1 MAALPQFHS
10 KTGSLISLSNNN
22 RTAQRNQPTQEFN
35 NGVVLSAEPLRDNQL
50 FEVKIVKKVNSWS
63 GSIEIGITT
72 CNPDTLTLPLSATG
86 LRDGTWVMS
95 GTSVLRDG
103 HTATEEYGRDL
114 DQLKEGDRVGV
125 MRNGQGEV
133 HFYINGRDQGVATSS
148 AQTPVWAVV
157 DLYGKCSQVSIY
169 DPGSPVMGNRITQMS
184 QNVSAPVPL
193 TCQIANDL
201 ANEFLTELSNQIA
214 NDLASA
220 RQSNEVREVV
230 AAVVSSASTMSEP
243 PVSIANT
250 GNNSPN
256 RPSERSI
263 FNERLS
269 PSSSNERLPFA
280 DRLSPNT
287 PSERMAYNERLNI
300 LSSMTSSTH
309 NALTFHERCGSLIK
323 LSNGLRTAERRRPM
337 EEFNNGV
344 VMTSRPIR
352 NDELFEIRLDRLVD
366 KWSGSIEVGITTH
379 NPAELDFP
387 ATMTNMRSRSGTIM
401 MSGCGILTNGKGTRR
416 EYGQFNLDELTEGDR
431 IGLIRNSEGCLH
443 YFINGSDQGL
453 AASNCPSPVWGVVDL
468 YGMAVKVTILDRQDP
483 SYPNNPPAPER
494 RANSLFRHYPDLYD
508 EEALE
513 AKGEV
518 TNQPRSALDCEV
530 TTFPLPE
537 EDEVEK
543 LTFHPKCGSHAAVI
557 NHQRT
562 AHRPNAIN
570 DFNNGVVMTSR
581 PLRPGEMFEV
591 RLDKMVNKWAGSI
604 EIGVTLHTT
613 QSLESSFP
621 STMTNIRSGTWMMT
635 GNGVM
640 HNGATVVDEYG
651 HNLDRLKQVGDRVGV
666 LRKPDG
672 ALHFYV
678 NGVDQGIA
686 ASNVPENVYG
696 VIDLYGQAAQA
707 TIIDPS
713 DLLSSPEDSSVFIET
728 DELKFHSMHGRNA
741 AVINNG
747 YTAIRTNDAGE
758 FNDAIVMSSRGLRDN
773 ELFEVAIEKLV
784 DRWSG
789 SLEAAKLYA
798 AGVTMVK
805 PEDIDF
811 PSTMTDIQFDTWM
824 LSGAAIMQDGATIHN
839 GYALDLDTITI
850 GTRIGMMRCSDGTLH
865 FFRDGVDQG
874 AACTDIP
881 AGVYAVVDLYGL
893 CAQVSITGGSAV
905 RAPDTQVVVTTA
917 ADTTEQSSS
926 PSAMKTGTS
935 HRFSSCCGKNVTLKN
950 NNCTASR
957 SQGFSKGIVFSSD
970 PLKYDEVFEVRV
982 DQMSSHWSGSLRI
995 GLSTM
1000 AISDTTSPNQVPASA
1015 DQITCKPTWIVSG
1028 SSVLRC
1034 GNIIKENYAPA
1045 LERLQVG
1052 ARVGIRRCTDG
1063 TMHLC
1068 LNGEDLGIAA
1078 SNIPKNVFAVVD
1090 LYGEVEAV
1098 TISSS
1103 ALVESFTSL
1112 LSLADDMI
1120 MSDRI
1125 VQDQDQDEDT
1135 SLSSGLCFH
1144 GNHGKNIMLSDGQ
1157 RTARR
1162 TASYNQGVVV
1172 SSLPLPRNK
1181 LLEVQVEKQDP
1192 QWSGSLQVGVI
1203 GFPPD
1208 RLSFPGTATAI
1219 KKSAIVVQGQSV
1231 FVCGTKAKEHYGCD
1245 LSTVGCGRRLG
1256 VLVDSDSCLHVY
1268 IDGNDQGIAAKD
1280 VPQPC
1285 FALFDVYGQCT
1296 QITVVGVE
1304 EQCSQ
1309 SAAGEG
1315 REKADLEDV
1324 VKEKAVVNRLL
1335 AFPSQSY
1342 KCEYFNVCGRLKAS
1356 MGLPD
1361 GYFDPQQMLCFCE
1374 SCHKQRGDDLYHKR
1388 GEPPKDYA
1396 LPYGWCRYVL
1406 RPPSKAHA
1414 LNVAEK
1420 WHTAYHG
1427 TRLDLVRRILDRG
1440 DLLSPSESG
1449 SVGSILLP
1457 EPHVYTEKSRPE
1469 NLGGQPIFFSPTLRY
1484 AGSTDFCPKHRFM
1497 DPRTRKTYQ
1506 GRVAYQVWVKPGSY
1520 KVGAQGQ
1527 GSPTEDIAQQVDP
1540 HFHNSELAWSTKERG
1555 SLMLYALLLRVE

>member
-10 KTGSLISLSNNN
+10 KTGALISLSNNN
-22 RTAQRNQPTQEFN
+22 RSAQRNQPTQEFN

-95 GTSVLRDG
+95 GTSILRDG
-103 HTATEEYGRDL
+103 HTAKEEYGSDL

-125 MRNGQGEV
+125 MRNTQGHLHIFV
-133 HFYINGRDQGVATSS
+133 NGRDQGIATQGVPS
-148 AQTPVWAVV
+148 PVWAVV
-157 DLYGKCSQVSIY
+157 DLYGKCAQVSIY
-169 DPGSPVMGNRITQMS
+169 DPNSPVFGNRQR
-184 QNVSAPVPL
+184 QNATAPVPM

-214 NDLASA
+214 NDLVSA

-230 AAVVSSASTMSEP
+230 AAAVAAASTMSEP
-243 PVSIANT
+243 PASVTTT
-250 GNNSPN
+250 GNSSPN
-256 RPSERSI
+256 RNGDRVL
-263 FNERLS
+263 FTERLS
-269 PSSSNERLPFA
+269 PTSTNERHPFNG
-280 DRLSPNT
+280 RLSPNT
-287 PSERMAYNERLNI
+287 SNERMAFNERLNL
-300 LSSMTSSTH
+300 LSALSAGH
-309 NALTFHERCGSLIK
+309 HLTFHERCGSLIK

-344 VMTSRPIR
+344 VMTNRPLKD
-352 NDELFEIRLDRLVD
+352 DELFEIRLDRLVD

-379 NPAELDFP
+379 NPNSLEFP
-387 ATMTNMRSRSGTIM
+387 ATMTNMRSRSGNRTIM

-431 IGLIRNSEGCLH
+431 IGLIKSASGCLH
-443 YFINGSDQGL
+443 YYINGMDQGL

-508 EEALE
+508 EEPLE
-513 AKGEV
+513 
-518 TNQPRSALDCEV
+518 
-530 TTFPLPE
+530 E
-537 EDEVEK
+537 EEEVEK
-543 LTFHPKCGSHAAVI
+543 LTFHPKCGAHAAVI
-557 NHQRT
+557 NNQRT

-570 DFNNGVVMTSR
+570 DFNNGVVLTSR
-581 PLRPGEMFEV
+581 PLRGGEMFEV

-604 EIGVTLHTT
+604 EIGVTLHCP
-613 QSLESSFP
+613 QNLDYP

-640 HNGATVVDEYG
+640 HNGTTVIDEYG
-651 HNLDRLKQVGDRVGV
+651 HNLDRLKVGDRVGV
-666 LRKPDG
+666 LRKGDG
-672 ALHFYV
+672 TLHFYV
-678 NGVDQGIA
+678 NGVDQGVA
-686 ASNVPENVYG
+686 ASNVPDNVFG

-707 TIIDPS
+707 TIIDQS
-713 DLLSSPEDSSVFIET
+713 AIKVGVGACGADLLSSPDLDSSVFMDT
-728 DELKFHSMHGRNA
+728 DELKFHSLHGRNA

-747 YTAIRTNDAGE
+747 HTAVRTNDTGE

-773 ELFEVAIEKLV
+773 ELFEVVIEKLV

-789 SLEAAKLYA
+789 SLE

-811 PSTMTDIQFDTWM
+811 PSTMTDIQYDTWM

-839 GYALDLDTITI
+839 GYALDLDTISV
-850 GTRIGMMRCSDGTLH
+850 GTRIGMMRCADGTLH

-874 AACTDIP
+874 VACTDIP

-893 CAQVSITGGSAV
+893 CAQVSITGGSVV

-926 PSAMKTGTS
+926 PSVLKTGTS
-935 HRFSSCCGKNVTLKN
+935 HRFSTCCGKNITFKN
-950 NNCTASR
+950 NNCTATR
-957 SQGFSKGIVFSSD
+957 VQGYSQGVVFSSD

-982 DQMSSHWSGSLRI
+982 DQMCTQWSGSLRV
-995 GLSTM
+995 GLTTM
-1000 AISDTTSPNQVPASA
+1000 AISDSTSPAQVPPSA
-1015 DQITCKPTWIVSG
+1015 DLITSKVTWLVTG
-1028 SSVLRC
+1028 SSVLKC
-1034 GNIIKENYAPA
+1034 GQVIKENYSPA
-1045 LERLQVG
+1045 LDRLQVG
-1052 ARVGIRRCTDG
+1052 SRVGVRRCADG
-1063 TMHLC
+1063 TMHVC
-1068 LNGEDLGIAA
+1068 LNGEDLGVAA
-1078 SNIPKNVFAVVD
+1078 SNIPKNVFVVMDIFGAVE
-1090 LYGEVEAV
+1090 GV
-1098 TISSS
+1098 TVSSS

-1112 LSLADDMI
+1112 LSLADT
-1120 MSDRI
+1120 SERI
-1125 VQDQDQDEDT
+1125 IQDQDQDEDT
-1135 SLSSGLCFH
+1135 SQSSGLCFH
-1144 GNHGKNIMLSDGQ
+1144 GNHGKNIMLSEGQ

-1172 SSLPLPRNK
+1172 SSLPLPRNH
-1181 LLEVQVEKQDP
+1181 LMEVRIEKQDP
-1192 QWSGSLQVGVI
+1192 QWSGSLLVGVI

-1208 RLSFPGTATAI
+1208 RLTFPGTATAI
-1219 KKSAIVVQGQSV
+1219 KKSAIVIQEHSV
-1231 FVCGTKAKEHYGCD
+1231 FVCGAKVKERYGCD
-1245 LSTVGCGRRLG
+1245 LSTVGCGGRVG
-1256 VLVDSDSCLHVY
+1256 VRVDGEGCLHVY
-1268 IDGNDQGIAAKD
+1268 VDGQDQGVAARD

-1285 FALFDVYGQCT
+1285 FALFDLYGQCT
-1296 QITVVGVE
+1296 QVRVLTVE
-1304 EQCSQ
+1304 EECSQ
-1309 SAAGEG
+1309 TSAAGEG

-1324 VKEKAVVNRLL
+1324 VKEKSVSR
-1335 AFPSQSY
+1335 PSAALSQVC
-1342 KCEYFNVCGRLKAS
+1342 KCEYFNICGRLKAS
-1356 MGLPD
+1356 LGLPE

-1388 GEPPKDYA
+1388 GEPPRDYA

-1406 RPPSKAHA
+1406 RAPSKAQA

-1427 TRLDLVRRILDRG
+1427 TRLDLVRRVLDRG
-1440 DLLSPSESG
+1440 DLLSPG
-1449 SVGSILLP
+1449 DTGQVGSILLP
-1457 EPHVYTEKSRPE
+1457 EPQVYTEKSRPE
-1469 NLGGQPIFFSPTLRY
+1469 NLGSQPIFFSPTLRY
-1484 AGSTDFCPKHRFM
+1484 AGGSDFCHKHRFV
-1497 DPRTRKTYQ
+1497 DPRSRKTYQ
-1506 GRVAYQVWVKPGSY
+1506 ARVAFQVWVKPGSY
-1520 KVGAQGQ
+1520 KVGGQGQ

-1540 HFHNSELAWSTKERG
+1540 HFRNSELAWSTKERG
-1555 SLMLYALLLRVE
+1555 SLMLHALLLRVE